1 MNAGLNK
8 QQCTEGLGVARFFM
22 VLSSFSPLFILWA
35 IRGCS
40 LFPDIWFS
48 SVCIFLALIPY
59 IILGWRIST
68 VKRNNEI
75 YPRVIGVSEDHRSHL
90 LVYLFAMLLPL
101 YSSELTTYRE
111 FFAILA
117 ALAFIIYLFWYLNLH
132 YMNVVFAVR
141 DYRVF
146 TVSPLQDKSPF
157 SGKEPFVLITRRR
170 YLAPGEKIDAYRLS
184 DTVYMELSS

>member
-1 MNAGLNK
+1 
-8 QQCTEGLGVARFFM
+8 M

-40 LFPDIWFS
+40 LFPDIWFA
-48 SVCIFLALIPY
+48 SVCIFIALTPY
-59 IILGWRIST
+59 VILGWRISIAR
-68 VKRNNEI
+68 RNEEKF
-75 YPRVIGVSEDHRSHL
+75 PRFVGVSEDHRSHL

-101 YSSELTTYRE
+101 YSSELETYRD
-111 FFAILA
+111 FFAVLT

-132 YMNVVFAVR
+132 YMNVLFAIR
-141 DYRVF
+141 GYRVF
-146 TVSPLQDKSPF
+146 SVSAPQDENPF